1 MNFEEREKLRK
12 NCVGLIENIIL
23 PGELLDHLYESGVIS
38 EVDIERIKAESIS
51 YNRVRQLLRILH
63 TKPGCLGTFCESL
76 DKSGYNFLATAIRET
91 EVDPLQI
98 EKAQQEVEN
107 QVHDI
112 LADTYETS
120 SGGYSVPMQ
129 EIVKEVEFGLLTAG
143 KHWKDKNVL
152 LIEALLKK
160 LFPTAKP
167 KKRKKKGNR
176 STTDPVYHCLKRK
189 SENMDHQCAEGDSCR
204 PQMELGMTNKTFNS
218 VLKQY
223 FIERTLDFSLVDVL
237 IKKKVTKEIFMNL
250 SMEEIGDIYPSLKF
264 VEIKEIVSIRNEL
277 KEKED
282 AGDIIFDDGCP
293 TSEERGD
300 DSFSEKFRETFRK
313 FGCTMRESSYYRLDS
328 ALMCDRTDL
337 SSLLQPIHKF
347 VYEEMDIQSIP
358 DWIANIAMPFIAAC
372 LNERRNGT
380 IHFGIIQIASE
391 NRVQG
396 TIVGIPVPMEKRRIV
411 RRFYSA
417 LQSTFYDD
425 DYESVCKCV
434 FQPQFIP
441 VIGSRDSKGHLYVVE
456 IDVKPSSLFTEENVF
471 FTRNKSGDYS
481 KKKLMLYRLNKCSN
495 EPNLVNDEE
504 FRNYMAIKS
513 KIRQERKKQE
523 ENPMDIRLNENLQ
536 QKFLDLFSA
545 GFETMKEEVHPVLLL
560 SPLEDNVEDEFVAEN
575 FQFLIDI
582 DPEVVFDFD
591 SCSKEIGMY
600 QFVENDQE
608 QCLKVLTTDSFDKS
622 SEEHVHKKDSYINLL
637 DDLKETP
644 TKPWIFC
651 NGHVPTMKEP
661 LSRFQW
667 KQQRI
672 EGFKEAVRFYSSE
685 IPHERAV
692 VIFILLSKNYEVLL
706 DAAEEVISKFQN
718 HWMMLAENE
727 EIANHWKKELVHRQ
741 CVDKKTLDYRCVIG
755 IPWSQVNLMIKAVVG
770 ATQLNVSFIPT
781 ANGAPCHLKEKL
793 KSELFDLEI
802 LCVNE
807 CENDLDVMKD
817 ITTRMDRRKSVEA
830 EFFKGASVTWW
841 NLWFKEDHVL
851 KRSIHTRLLEMVKL
865 ACSKSDNEDQG
876 KVSIVTLFHQPGA
889 GGTTSAKQILWELRK
904 EYRCA
909 VVKRISNF
917 TCEQI
922 NRLRTFNEQDTPKPP
937 IVLIDNGDEDKL
949 FTLCSQLENRAK
961 IASRRLEDQC
971 QVFCVLLL
979 CVRRPNL
986 SLSTHERSVQ
996 LRHELE
1002 NVELDWFQ
1010 KKGEFLKKQHMNEN
1024 GVDPR
1029 LLLSFNL
1036 LKENFNEKY
1045 RQEVIQQFVD
1055 NIEDEKEMSLL
1066 RYLSLMNSFDLD
1078 FQSVPISAFDL
1089 LMTDKLKESTK
1100 VYSFGIHSPQ
1110 RRVRKR
1116 GWEVNLTQSLL
1127 VLINRGARVQFS
1139 AQLKGLC
1146 IINQLFAKEIL
1157 KYLQGKLN
1165 MTTSDIMIE
1174 FLKSP
1179 MFNSYNKSVEVV
1191 QKIVKD
1197 ILKKR
1202 QILGDNKREKFSP
1215 LITDILQHE
1224 DSDKAGEVLMFG
1236 FELLDD
1242 PMVAQQVARLY
1253 YNYKN
1258 WEKAEEFA
1266 NIATGMVSEN
1276 SFLWDTYGQVFK
1288 TQLKEMYMECSKS
1301 NDILTEDQ
1309 VSTALCLTSKA
1320 IDKFRCEQTTCEKEH
1335 QSKNNDNGYFAEV
1348 ATIVTFLDLLSFF
1361 PDTNNIATLRRF
1373 LVEPKFVPPSFEFLD
1388 PEKIK
1393 FIKTFNER
1401 TNCVMRF
1408 ISEKNSQ
1415 LKWGVYSDFLSN
1427 NPDQRKLLFD
1437 LKENLDKY
1445 FGEESIDLPVLQSGE
1460 ETADH
1465 IRRRVLKLS
1474 GRDLKTMID
1483 LRVEDGKKTLL
1494 TIESL
1499 IQENLLP
1506 HHLTLPDL
1514 ITLISARVARC
1525 LNTQGQGQEFLEIL
1539 TWTKH
1544 AYEMSNKLHNPHIY
1558 LESFLFFVLFHWQTE
1573 NKKAYAKDICPV
1585 QQLQEAIGKWRN
1597 AFNIKYPRQKDENN
1611 PHRKRETT
1619 YFYLGNGVQFAEIV
1633 YYEDLFIDEHG
1644 LRYLRKGDS
1653 IWQKPAIRRRLN
1665 RLQGTL
1671 KPSGTEVLVPLKS
1684 SEGNVNP
1691 VTIPTSLPITD
1702 RTLYNK
1708 TVYFFL
1714 GFTWS
1719 GPKAFDVSLENRH
1732 VDEMHLRKPPRSQLN
1747 PYPNSRGYRQASTE
1761 VTTNEGFLKKLTE
1774 INDKLQKIESDR
1786 TGNVKLKKEK
1796 LTRERDDL
1804 MRRRDAFLSQTA
1816 AAEYYR
1822 C

>member
-1 MNFEEREKLRK
+1 
-12 NCVGLIENIIL
+12 
-23 PGELLDHLYESGVIS
+23 
-38 EVDIERIKAESIS
+38 
-51 YNRVRQLLRILH
+51 
-63 TKPGCLGTFCESL
+63 
-76 DKSGYNFLATAIRET
+76 
-91 EVDPLQI
+91 
-98 EKAQQEVEN
+98 
-107 QVHDI
+107 
-112 LADTYETS
+112 
-120 SGGYSVPMQ
+120 
-129 EIVKEVEFGLLTAG
+129 
-143 KHWKDKNVL
+143 
-152 LIEALLKK
+152 
-160 LFPTAKP
+160 
-167 KKRKKKGNR
+167 
-176 STTDPVYHCLKRK
+176 
-189 SENMDHQCAEGDSCR
+189 
-204 PQMELGMTNKTFNS
+204 MTNKTFNS

-223 FIERTLDFSLVDVL
+223 FIERKLDFSLVDVL
-237 IKKKVTKEIFMNL
+237 IKQGVTKGIFMNL
-250 SMEEIGDIYPSLKF
+250 TMEEIGDIYPSLKF
-264 VEIKEIVSIRNEL
+264 VEIKEIVSIRKEL

-282 AGDIIFDDGCP
+282 AGDIIFDDDFP
-293 TSEERGD
+293 NFDERGD

-313 FGCTMRESSYYRLDS
+313 FGCTMRESSNYRLDS
-328 ALMCDRTDL
+328 ALICDRVDL

-347 VYEEMDIQSIP
+347 VYEKIDKQSIP
-358 DWIANIAMPFIAAC
+358 DWIAKIAIPFIAAC
-372 LNERRNGT
+372 LNERTNGT
-380 IHFGIIQIASE
+380 IHFGISQIASE

-396 TIVGIPVPMEKRRIV
+396 TIVGIPIEKKRIV

-434 FQPQFIP
+434 CQPQFIP
-441 VIGSRDSKGHLYVVE
+441 VFGAKDSKENLFVVE

-471 FTRNKSGDYS
+471 FTRKMSVDDS
-481 KKKLMLYRLNKCSN
+481 KTKLMLYRLNKCSN
-495 EPNLVNDEE
+495 EPTLGNDEE
-504 FRNYMAIKS
+504 IRNYMEIKS
-513 KIRQERKKQE
+513 KISQERKKQE
-523 ENPMDIRLNENLQ
+523 EKPTNIGLNENLRL
-536 QKFLDLFSA
+536 KFLDLFSA
-545 GFETMKEEVHPVLLL
+545 GFETMKEEIHPVLLL
-560 SPLEDNVEDEFVAEN
+560 SPLGDNVDKEFEAKN
-575 FQFLIDI
+575 FQFLTDI

-608 QCLKVLTTDSFDKS
+608 QCLQVLTTDSFDKS
-622 SEEHVHKKDSYINLL
+622 SEEHIHKKDSYINLL

-651 NGHVPTMKEP
+651 NGHVPTMREP

-667 KQQRI
+667 KQERI
-672 EGFKEAVRFYSSE
+672 EGFKEAIRFYSSE
-685 IPHERAV
+685 IPHGRAV
-692 VIFILLSKNYEVLL
+692 VIFLLLSKNYEVLL
-706 DAAEEVISKFQN
+706 DAAEEVISKFKN

-727 EIANHWKKELVHRQ
+727 EIANHWKKELIHRQ

-781 ANGAPCHLKEKL
+781 ANGAQCLLKEKL

-841 NLWFKEDHVL
+841 NLWFGEDHVL

-876 KVSIVTLFHQPGA
+876 KVSIVTLYHQPGA
-889 GGTTSAKQILWELRK
+889 GGTTSAKQILWELRR

-909 VVKRISNF
+909 VVKRISNL

-922 NRLRTFNEQDTPKPP
+922 NRLRTFNEQETPKPP
-937 IVLIDNGDEDKL
+937 IVLIDNGDDDKL
-949 FTLCSQLENRAK
+949 LTLCSQLENWAK

-979 CVRRPNL
+979 CARRPNL
-986 SLSTHERSVQ
+986 PSFNTERSVQ

-1055 NIEDEKEMSLL
+1055 NIENEKEMSLL

-1089 LMTDKLKESTK
+1089 LMTDRKHTSQKESTT
-1100 VYSFGIHSPQ
+1100 VYRFGIYSPQ
-1110 RRVRKR
+1110 RRVPKR

-1127 VLINRGARVQFS
+1127 VLINRSARVQFS

-1157 KYLQGKLN
+1157 KYLQGKMN
-1165 MTTSDIMIE
+1165 MKTSDIMIE

-1179 MFNSYNKSVEVV
+1179 MFCSYNKSVQVL

-1215 LITDILQHE
+1215 LIMDILHHE

-1236 FELLDD
+1236 FELLND

-1266 NIATGMVSEN
+1266 NIATGMVPDN

-1301 NDILTEDQ
+1301 NEILTGDQ

-1388 PEKIK
+1388 PEKIQL
-1393 FIKTFNER
+1393 IKTFNER

-1415 LKWGVYSDFLSN
+1415 LKLGVYNDLLSS

-1445 FGEESIDLPVLQSGE
+1445 FGEESIDLPVLHSGE
-1460 ETADH
+1460 EAADH

-1474 GRDLKTMID
+1474 GRTLKSMID

-1506 HHLTLPDL
+1506 HSLTLPDL
-1514 ITLISARVARC
+1514 ITLISARVAKC
-1525 LNTQGQGQEFLEIL
+1525 LNTQGQEREFFEIL

-1544 AYEMSNKLHNPHIY
+1544 AYEMSNQQHDNHIF

-1573 NKKAYAKDICPV
+1573 NKNAYAKDLCPV

-1597 AFNIKYPRQKDENN
+1597 AFNKKYPRQKDENN

-1619 YFYLGNGVQFAEIV
+1619 YFYLGNGVRFAEIV

-1644 LRYLRKGDS
+1644 SRYLRKGDS
-1653 IWQKPAIRRRLN
+1653 IWQKPAIRTKLN

-1684 SEGNVNP
+1684 SEGNVNL

-1719 GPKAFDVSLENRH
+1719 GPKAFDVSLENMH
-1732 VDEMHLRKPPRSQLN
+1732 VDERHLRKPPRSQLN
-1747 PYPNSRGYRQASTE
+1747 PNPISRGYRQPSTV
-1761 VTTNEGFLKKLTE
+1761 VTTNEGYLKKLTE
-1774 INDKLQKIESDR
+1774 INEKLQKMESEQVS
-1786 TGNVKLKKEK
+1786 TKVHK
-1796 LTRERDDL
+1796 
-1804 MRRRDAFLSQTA
+1804 SS
-1816 AAEYYR
+1816 YYFK
-1822 C
+1822 CNYKTLVQY